1 MKQQAMAET
10 GGRESYGAGEHFR
23 FPFHFPDVGQLVH
36 KQLASL
42 TDRIAGSATQFLH
55 LRDETGRR
63 RASQN
68 QWSPLQGRRTQRSPV
83 ATPCFASLSSC
94 SPASA
99 NEEGEG
105 MPLHV
110 FDIALNQEQVSKTLE
125 GIPVYTVSNAG
136 NEFVLVS
143 DPDGTKSL
151 SLLCFRQQDAEALL
165 SQVKDREPVLGREA
179 RIVTVPLDKV
189 YKLSAE
195 GIAFRFLPDPGQVKN
210 AIEATARSGDK
221 GRAFDGVPVFQS
233 ENLILR
239 SSNRRY
245 IPIFFRKEDLEKAL
259 TKASKE
265 AHRTNPSFR
274 ASMNIQVGSFED
286 VLKKLELND
295 ENSGWGDFI
304 FVPPGKD
311 AVQHL
316 GKALG

>member
-1 MKQQAMAET
+1 MAEKAGH
-10 GGRESYGAGEHFR
+10 GGGEHFR
-23 FPFHFPDVGQLVH
+23 LPFHIPDVGQLVH

-42 TDRIAGSATQFLH
+42 SERIASAATPILH
-55 LRDETGRR
+55 LKDEIGRGRAKQASWAQWNPLR
-63 RASQN
+63 RGHPSAI
-68 QWSPLQGRRTQRSPV
+68 
-83 ATPCFASLSSC
+83 PCFASLSSC
-94 SPASA
+94 QSPHM
-99 NEEGEG
+99 E
-105 MPLHV
+105 PLHV

-179 RIVTVPLDKV
+179 RVVTVPLDKV

-210 AIEATARSGDK
+210 AIEAKVKSGEK
-221 GRAFDGVPVFQS
+221 GKAFDGVPVFQS

-245 IPIFFRKEDLEKAL
+245 IPVFFRKEDLEKAL
-259 TKASKE
+259 AKASKE
-265 AHRTNPSFR
+265 VHRSNPSFR